1 MPLPV
6 DYRHPWAQDPVRSL
20 NLLQFEHGSRAI
32 TVFSGSLHVD
42 IWLVF
47 L

>member
-20 NLLQFEHGSRAI
+20 NLQFEHGSRAI
-32 TVFSGSLHVD
+32 TLFSGSLHVD